1 MKKVLDPT
9 TVLTL
14 TVRSRSAGSRGGC
27 PMRPPLP
34 VPQGGHSA
42 THVPHHRLG
51 SGMGQAGG
59 SLKGSTAAPMH
70 PACPPSQAPCKAQSF
85 AEEFKWPLVP
95 GCSQGWE
102 RGSKEAHTEGRGG
115 GGNPPLL
122 QVGGLESYK
131 GGTGLH
137 KDSAQGSGRS
147 QPLPDLP
154 KVQQD

>member
-1 MKKVLDPT
+1 
-9 TVLTL
+9 
-14 TVRSRSAGSRGGC
+14 
-27 PMRPPLP
+27 MRPPLP

-70 PACPPSQAPCKAQSF
+70 PTCPPSQAPCKAQSF

-115 GGNPPLL
+115 EIPRYCKWVVWRATRGELASMRTQL
-122 QVGGLESYK
+122 K
-131 GGTGLH
+131 GPAGASPFLISLKCSRTEP
-137 KDSAQGSGRS
+137 S
-147 QPLPDLP
+147 P
-154 KVQQD
+154 